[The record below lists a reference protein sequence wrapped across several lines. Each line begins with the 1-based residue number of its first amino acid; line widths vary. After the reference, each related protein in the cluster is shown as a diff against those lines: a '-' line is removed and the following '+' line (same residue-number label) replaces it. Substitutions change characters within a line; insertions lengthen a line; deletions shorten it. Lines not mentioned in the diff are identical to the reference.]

1 MDLISIFLRKTGRK
15 TVREGEGHRI
25 KWGCIQG
32 KSRKGEKRQKK
43 IESYKKRIAE
53 RAS

>member
-32 KSRKGEKRQKK
+32 KSRKGEKRAKK
-43 IESYKKRIAE
+43 KQLQREQVS
-53 RAS
+53 SG